1 MVDIIESYENLSG
14 YEKVATLDMGGTL
27 VEDPNNASSHKR
39 INIAL
44 GIPETR
50 EYEIYEE
57 HSGENGDLIDHVE
70 HARAQTEELRGRQK
84 ANISNYGE
92 TVQEI
97 ISDREIVDGAYSF
110 VQDLQDQGYETM
122 VVSSAPKAVTRP
134 FAEDLEVDFLYRWK
148 DFVFTD
154 EEYFDKVEVNK
165 EARYGKQDVVEGLQ
179 NLGVEVAHF
188 GNGSNDIEA
197 VKTADAGKKQWWL
210 ANPQKAFDYAFKEAK
225 KL

>member
-39 INIAL
+39 INTAL
-44 GIPETR
+44 GIPEVR

-70 HARAQTEELRGRQK
+70 HARAQTEELRGRPE

-154 EEYFDKVEVNK
+154 EEYFDKVEVNN

-197 VKTADAGKKQWWL
+197 VETADAGKKQWWL

>member
-27 VEDPNNASSHKR
+27 VEDPKNASSHKR
-39 INIAL
+39 INTAL

-84 ANISNYGE
+84 ANILNYGE

-122 VVSSAPKAVTRP
+122 VVSSAPKAVTQP

-154 EEYFDKVEVNK
+154 RGDFDKVEVNN

-179 NLGVEVAHF
+179 NIGVEVAHF

-197 VKTADAGKKQWWL
+197 VETADAGKKQWWL